1 MLTSNEIRQ
10 KFLEFFKSRG
20 HMVIPSASLMPDDST
35 VLFVTAGMQPLV
47 PYLTGK
53 IHPMGIRLVD
63 AQKCLRT
70 DDILEVGDN
79 RHLTFFEMLGNWSLG
94 DYFKKESIEWS
105 FELLTSPQWFGIA
118 PTKLFVTVFEDPDMG
133 IPRDDESIAH
143 WTRVFQS
150 AGVEAS
156 LKNGRIT
163 TYPKKKNWW
172 ELPGAG
178 PCGPDTEIFYNTGKE
193 HDKNFGEVCHVNCD
207 CGRFVEIWNNVFME
221 YEKKIGE
228 NGNFIYTPLA
238 QKNVDTGMG
247 LERIAM
253 VLQEKETVYDIDIF
267 FVVIKILENPKFPYL
282 EQLYRYRI
290 IADHLRATVFLISDG
305 VLPSNTDRGYI
316 LRSLIRRA
324 ITHAKILQL
333 SDEFYRLPVEL
344 LHAYYAPYYQFLAVE
359 DIFTVINQEY
369 LLFSKAFE
377 TGKKEF
383 DNLAQ
388 QLIKN
393 GLTLISGIDAF
404 NLHQSF
410 GFRLELI
417 SDLAK
422 DAGLGVD
429 EAGFWEAYKKHQNIS
444 RAGSEKKFGGHGLM
458 LQTGEL
464 KAGNEEELK
473 KVTQLHTATH
483 LLQAALRQVLGHHV
497 HQMGSDITA
506 ERLRFDFSH
515 PQKMTDSEKA
525 AVENLVNEQIS
536 HGLSVGFEEMSIEEA
551 EKTGAL
557 MFQKEKY
564 GKTVKVYSVG
574 GFSTELCGGPH
585 VVNTKEI
592 HKFKIIKEEASS
604 AGVRRIRATV
614 NF

>member
-1 MLTSNEIRQ
+1 MSSNEIRQ
-10 KFLEFFKSRG
+10 KFLEFFKSKG
-20 HMVIPSASLMPDDST
+20 HSVIPSASLIPDDST

-53 IHPMGIRLVD
+53 VHPLGTRLVD

-105 FELLTSPQWFGIA
+105 FELLTSPQWFGIS
-118 PTKLFVTVFEDPDMG
+118 PTKLFVTVFDDSEMN
-133 IPRDDESIAH
+133 IPRDDESIGH
-143 WTRVFQS
+143 WTRVFREV
-150 AGVEAS
+150 GIEAS
-156 LKNGRIT
+156 LANGRIA

-172 ELPGAG
+172 ELPGTG
-178 PCGPDTEIFYNTGKE
+178 PCGPDTEIFYDTGKE
-193 HDKNFGEVCHVNCD
+193 HDQAFGEVCHPNCD

-221 YEKKIGE
+221 YEKKIDGQGGFE
-228 NGNFIYTPLA
+228 YLPLA

-247 LERIAM
+247 LERMAM
-253 VLQEKETVYDIDIF
+253 VLQNKETVFEIDIF
-267 FVVIKILENPKFPYL
+267 FVVIKTLENPEF
-282 EQLYRYRI
+282 LYKDQAHRYRI
-290 IADHLRATVFLISDG
+290 IADHLRASLFLISDG

-333 SDEFYRLPVEL
+333 SDEFYNLPVEL
-344 LHAYYAPYYQFLAVE
+344 LQVYYASYYRLLPVE
-359 DIFTVINQEY
+359 DILLIINQEY
-369 LLFSKAFE
+369 ALFSKAFE
-377 TGKKEF
+377 TGKREF
-383 DNLAQ
+383 DHLAQ
-388 QLIKN
+388 QSLKKD
-393 GLTLISGIDAF
+393 LTLISGTEAF

-422 DAGLGVD
+422 DVGLKVD
-429 EAGFWEAYKKHQNIS
+429 EVGFWEAYKTHQSIS

-464 KAGNEEELK
+464 KAGTEQELK

-497 HQMGSDITA
+497 HQRGSDITA

-515 PQKMTDSEKA
+515 PQKMTNEEKEK
-525 AVENLVNEQIS
+525 VEKLVNEEIAK
-536 HGLSVGFEEMSIEEA
+536 GLSVSFKEMSIDEA

-574 GFSTELCGGPH
+574 DFSQELCGGPH
-585 VVNTKEI
+585 VVNTNEM
-592 HKFKIIKEEASS
+592 
-604 AGVRRIRATV
+604 
-614 NF
+614 